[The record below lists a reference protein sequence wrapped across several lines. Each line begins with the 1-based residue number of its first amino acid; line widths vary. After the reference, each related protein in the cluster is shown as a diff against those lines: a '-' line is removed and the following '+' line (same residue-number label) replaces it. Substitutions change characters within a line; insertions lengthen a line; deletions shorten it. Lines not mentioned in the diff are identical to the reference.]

1 MVNFKRYIPGIL
13 SLFACGLHPGMAE
26 TLSKFS
32 FGGPEVLKIDWTTR
46 SMEAADI
53 NGDGLNDF
61 ALINNDRAKI
71 EIFYQKGEGA
81 GALPTK
87 KKLNKNRWE
96 PVLEDARFVGES
108 ITIGYPLFD
117 LAVGDLN
124 GDGRADLAYTTRDVP
139 LTIRLQSETGTW
151 INTQEFD
158 SFDVLGW
165 VQTVEISDLDQDG
178 KNELVVVSSDAVRVF
193 RQTKDGKISE
203 PDTYYLTGDNPF
215 NLMIADVTGDG
226 LQDILYVTASG
237 KQSLALREQSRNGAF
252 GPEYRFI
259 FERPV
264 RSLRVF
270 DHGDKKGPLFCS
282 VDSRSGSLEF
292 FHFEKS
298 DSKKGSTDSKDS
310 QLAIYPVLK
319 DDKETPSYAIA
330 DLDGKGSYDMLVTNP
345 AAAELIYFPSNDGEF
360 LSSRVFPSFSGVTSI
375 ASGRFHKA
383 KGDSV
388 ILVSEEERVI
398 GLSRLNQ
405 SSRIGFPRQFSV
417 GEGDPV
423 VCNAYDFD
431 KDGYAELVLLL
442 EDDGDR
448 NLVIAKPSSRKD
460 LESEWEILASIELE
474 DARRNPTAIIPTDI
488 FGSERKGLAVIVPRE
503 APIFITVDIEEDSFS
518 LAEFAKESSVRDS
531 LLKGIVAPQISV
543 FDIDG
548 DGQNELIA
556 GRPGYARVLKAVGEK
571 LEMVD
576 QFNALRGDDEISA
589 VIPVV
594 NGRKKIEEI
603 IFYIASTGE
612 FQFLTRDAD
621 DVFRYER
628 SRDIG
633 ALEIQ
638 DWFFFPTSSGE
649 DKIVLTGMDS
659 LWAIDP
665 SRTTWRRTVLSSY
678 ETELENINFNY
689 VNGGV
694 FNTDEGLG
702 LIAIDGNNHV
712 VELLSMPEDTWES
725 RVYWEIFEQ
734 NMHYQGRTG
743 SNTEPREVVVSDF
756 TGDGRLDFAFLI
768 HDRILFY
775 PQE

>member
-1 MVNFKRYIPGIL
+1 
-13 SLFACGLHPGMAE
+13 
-26 TLSKFS
+26 
-32 FGGPEVLKIDWTTR
+32 
-46 SMEAADI
+46 
-53 NGDGLNDF
+53 
-61 ALINNDRAKI
+61 
-71 EIFYQKGEGA
+71 
-81 GALPTK
+81 
-87 KKLNKNRWE
+87 
-96 PVLEDARFVGES
+96 
-108 ITIGYPLFD
+108 
-117 LAVGDLN
+117 
-124 GDGRADLAYTTRDVP
+124 
-139 LTIRLQSETGTW
+139 
-151 INTQEFD
+151 
-158 SFDVLGW
+158 
-165 VQTVEISDLDQDG
+165 
-178 KNELVVVSSDAVRVF
+178 
-193 RQTKDGKISE
+193 
-203 PDTYYLTGDNPF
+203 
-215 NLMIADVTGDG
+215 
-226 LQDILYVTASG
+226 
-237 KQSLALREQSRNGAF
+237 
-252 GPEYRFI
+252 
-259 FERPV
+259 
-264 RSLRVF
+264 
-270 DHGDKKGPLFCS
+270 
-282 VDSRSGSLEF
+282 
-292 FHFEKS
+292 
-298 DSKKGSTDSKDS
+298 
-310 QLAIYPVLK
+310 
-319 DDKETPSYAIA
+319 
-330 DLDGKGSYDMLVTNP
+330 
-345 AAAELIYFPSNDGEF
+345 
-360 LSSRVFPSFSGVTSI
+360 
-375 ASGRFHKA
+375 
-383 KGDSV
+383 
-388 ILVSEEERVI
+388 EERVI